1 MAYVVARPAG
11 RFEIR
16 ESIHTPRGPRA
27 RSLANFS
34 VLTDQVLALA
44 VDRATRPVD
53 VAAVLASADKAGAAV
68 ETKSIGVPS
77 RVSAVRLEDT
87 ERSRR
92 RFVES
97 SQRMVQTL
105 ERPPPAGGRSEPGSV
120 LIDLLGF
127 ADAIVASQ
135 PPRRFEPLA
144 FPILARLTK
153 PPPVGTHAV

>member
-1 MAYVVARPAG
+1 MAYVVTRPAG

-16 ESIHTPRGPRA
+16 ESVHTSKGPRA

-34 VLTDQVLALA
+34 VLTDKVLAVSA
-44 VDRATRPVD
+44 KRATRPFD
-53 VAAVLASADKAGAAV
+53 VPTVLASAGKVGAPVVA
-68 ETKSIGVPS
+68 KSTWLS
-77 RVSAVRLEDT
+77 NRVSADRLEDT
-87 ERSRR
+87 ESSRR

-105 ERPPPAGGRSEPGSV
+105 DRPAEGERSDPGSV

-127 ADAIVASQ
+127 ADAIVQSQ

-153 PPPVGTHAV
+153 PPPGGTSAV

>member
-1 MAYVVARPAG
+1 MAYVVTRPAG

-16 ESIHTPRGPRA
+16 ESVHTSKGPRA

-34 VLTDQVLALA
+34 VLTDKVLAVSA
-44 VDRATRPVD
+44 KRATRPFD
-53 VAAVLASADKAGAAV
+53 VPAVLASAGKVGAPVVA
-68 ETKSIGVPS
+68 KSTGVPN
-77 RVSAVRLEDT
+77 RVSADRLEDT
-87 ERSRR
+87 ESSRR

-105 ERPPPAGGRSEPGSV
+105 ERPPPEGQRSEPGSV

-127 ADAIVASQ
+127 AEAIVESQ
-135 PPRRFEPLA
+135 PPRRFEPLE

-153 PPPVGTHAV
+153 PPPVGTSAV